1 MRSLAREMQVVYISQ
16 PLPKKEILDDDGYGT
31 GTFISVYDEPIPL
44 NLNVK
49 PITSQLER
57 QSFGAD
63 VNNVLKATYTP
74 FDVDGLE
81 IMEGYIAWIGIEP
94 NGTLTDE
101 NIEQP
106 MNNNFEVTSVISTGG
121 QITAYFKKV
130 CGEPKA

>member
-1 MRSLAREMQVVYISQ
+1 MRSLSREKQTIYISQ
-16 PLPKKEILDDDGYGT
+16 PLPKREILDESGYGT
-31 GTFISVYDEPIPL
+31 GAYASVYDEPVLLSL
-44 NLNVK
+44 NIK

-57 QSFGAD
+57 QSFGTD